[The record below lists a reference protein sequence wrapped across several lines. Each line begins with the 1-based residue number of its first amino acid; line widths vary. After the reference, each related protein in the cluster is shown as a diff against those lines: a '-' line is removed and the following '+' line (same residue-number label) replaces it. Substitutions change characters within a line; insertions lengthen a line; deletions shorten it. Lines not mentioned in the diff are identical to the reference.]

1 MALGVQVM
9 SNLFE
14 KFLNSLDV
22 TNEEDHF
29 LAERL
34 EQFKKE
40 TTEHVVKDFEIKI
53 NIAVYSIKGEFIK
66 QCDSSTFSDKT
77 IMLIM
82 DNIEKELKDRG

>member
-53 NIAVYSIKGEFIK
+53 NIAVYSTSGEFIK
-66 QCDSSTFSDKT
+66 QCDASTFSAFS
-77 IMLIM
+77 IMSIR